1 LQPDAQPELTASS
14 PKPGVLPGLGERGR
28 GRGPWGLAATL
39 RRWAETAREMV
50 AAAWAF
56 VVAVLTERRRLTM
69 EVVASFLWGEGR
81 RVSG

>member
-1 LQPDAQPELTASS
+1 
-14 PKPGVLPGLGERGR
+14 
-28 GRGPWGLAATL
+28 
-39 RRWAETAREMV
+39 MV